1 MRFLLTN
8 FFLCIVSY
16 ASSIEVYGTKSTF
29 YNLQTQKRSY
39 SIVAKEYIIKTEAIQ
54 KEYNYF
60 NRKEVARTYHYRKD
74 GVLKTDNK
82 ELFFDKAYF
91 VDNSLVCENS
101 RLVVDE
107 EELKAK
113 ECSYKDNKL
122 TCNKIRFFKDGKIV
136 RTKLT
141 HTF

>member
-8 FFLCIVSY
+8 FLLCIVSY

-29 YNLQTQKRSY
+29 YNLRTQKRSY
-39 SIVAKEYIIKTEAIQ
+39 SIVAEHYIINTEAIR

-60 NRKEVARTYHYRKD
+60 NRKAIAQAYHYRKN
-74 GVLKTDNK
+74 GVLKLTHK
-82 ELFFDKAYF
+82 EVFFNKAYF
-91 VDNSLVCENS
+91 FDGSLICENS
-101 RLVVDE
+101 TFTMDG

-113 ECSYKDNKL
+113 ECLYKDNQL
-122 TCNKIRFFKDGKIV
+122 TCNKVRFFKDGKIV

-141 HTF
+141 YTF

>member
-8 FFLCIVSY
+8 LFLCIVSY
-16 ASSIEVYGTKSTF
+16 ASSIEVYGTKSTL
-29 YNLQTQKRSY
+29 YNLRTQKTTY
-39 SIVAKEYIIKTEAIQ
+39 SIRAKEYIIKTEAIQ

-60 NRKEVARTYHYRKD
+60 NRRQIAQAYHYRKD
-74 GVLKTDNK
+74 GVLNVDNK
-82 ELFFDKAYF
+82 ELFFDKAYL
-91 VDNSLVCENS
+91 VDNVLICENS